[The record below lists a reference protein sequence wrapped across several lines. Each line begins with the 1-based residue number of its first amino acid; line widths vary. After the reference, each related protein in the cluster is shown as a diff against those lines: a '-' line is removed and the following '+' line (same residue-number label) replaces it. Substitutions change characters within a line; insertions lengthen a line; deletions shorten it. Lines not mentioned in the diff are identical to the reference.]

1 MKKRF
6 LSSILLLALVLTMS
20 APAFAANNTAFDN
33 TIDPEISSK
42 YNCYTIDLNTEPASF
57 TVDTPNSSIDR
68 AISFVK
74 SLDLE
79 EKGFGY
85 VEEACLRELE
95 GYKEANITLE
105 QYTVLTPKSDLMVF
119 GTLNGAT
126 YYYTDTSISVGG
138 KKWYQKLTDT
148 KISDSAWLN
157 QLGSLL
163 FTLANHTALIPI
175 SAGLSMAGITEP
187 AHISKD
193 DEFRMAVSFTD
204 VYQRAIGRYDNLGNF
219 RTLYYDQRGKATYDI
234 DFCPGNIK
242 DYGNEV
248 DLEFYEQ
255 HLPVS
260 VRSYDYDLGREH
272 IMEVCQTL
280 FNRPNSGYVKYS
292 LMDIACNL
300 IYQR

>member
-1 MKKRF
+1 MKKKF
-6 LSSILLLALVLTMS
+6 ISSLLLFALTLSLSM
-20 APAFAANNTAFDN
+20 PAFAANNTTADSS
-33 TIDPEISSK
+33 ISPETLAQ
-42 YNCYTIDLNTEPASF
+42 YNCYTVDLSAESASF
-57 TVDTPNSSIDR
+57 SSESPNYSIDK

-74 SLDLE
+74 SLNLE

-85 VEEACLRELE
+85 VEEACLQELE
-95 GYKEANITLE
+95 DYKENNVTLE
-105 QYTVLTPKSDLMVF
+105 KYTVLTPKAGLMVF

-138 KKWYQKLTDT
+138 KKWYEKLDDT
-148 KISDSAWLN
+148 GISDHDWIN
-157 QLGSLL
+157 QIGSLL

-175 SAGLSMAGITEP
+175 TAGLSMAGVAEP
-187 AHISKD
+187 AHISNE

-204 VYQRAIGRYDNLGNF
+204 VYQRAIGRYNDIGDF

-234 DFCPGNIK
+234 DFCPGNIE

-255 HLPVS
+255 HLPVT

-272 IMEVCQTL
+272 IMKVCET
-280 FNRPNSGYVKYS
+280 FYNRPNSGYVKYS

-300 IYQR
+300 IHQL